1 MASAVVQMSA
11 GAAASCYQ
19 LVSLQ
24 QVRRGRHQAAA
35 AAAAEKN
42 KKWHHTSTVLV

>member
-35 AAAAEKN
+35 AAAEKN